1 MPKHF
6 TTKEARAVLEQS
18 RRLLEDEPCEPK
30 PPPFEVKFED
40 PMDRWRREADEA
52 AAARVAA
59 DAERRAAEQAAADQR
74 NAAAKRA
81 SDLALAERMALEK
94 RVADLENQ
102 VTELARGTMGFSD
115 AATTGLRR
123 LENFA
128 TKLDHILE
136 KLKATH
142 TRELDHLRTRLAA
155 NEALHGREVALLG
168 RQLDDARKEVQAITA
183 QHERKQYHADLVMTG
198 NNVVELLQGVRK
210 DLASRN

>member
-1 MPKHF
+1 MAKHF

-40 PMDRWRREADEA
+40 ALEKWKREADEA
-52 AAARVAA
+52 AAQRAAA
-59 DAERRAAEQAAADQR
+59 DAERAAAEQARADQR
-74 NAAAKRA
+74 NAAVKQA
-81 SDLALAERMALEK
+81 SDAAFAERIALEK

-102 VTELARGTMGFSD
+102 VAELSAAAMGFSD
-115 AATTGLRR
+115 AATTGLHR

-128 TKLDHILE
+128 HKLDNILE
-136 KLKATH
+136 KLKTTH
-142 TRELDHLRTRLAA
+142 ARELDHLRSRLAA

-168 RQLDDARKEVQAITA
+168 RQLDDARKEVAAITA
-183 QHERKQYHADLVMTG
+183 QHERKQDRDDIVATG
-198 NNVVELLQGVRK
+198 NNVIALLQGVRQ